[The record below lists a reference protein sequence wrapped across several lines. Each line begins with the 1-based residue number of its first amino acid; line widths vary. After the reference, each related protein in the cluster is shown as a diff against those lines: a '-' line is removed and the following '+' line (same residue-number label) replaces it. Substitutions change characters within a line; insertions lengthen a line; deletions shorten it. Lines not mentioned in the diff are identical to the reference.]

1 MENKGLIV
9 GRKRELQQLQ
19 MIVESPKSE
28 FLAIYGRRRVG
39 KTFLIREF
47 FEYKFDFQI
56 SGLANANTSQQLFN
70 FHVSL
75 SRQYSVSYE
84 HAPNNWLEA
93 FQRLIDYL
101 EGIEKDTKKILFFDE
116 MPWLDT
122 KKSDF
127 VMGLEHFWNSW
138 ASNRKDILLIACG
151 SAAAWMIN
159 ELINNTGGLHNR
171 VTQKIKI
178 NPFCLKE
185 TEELLE
191 RKNGVFDRYQIVQIY
206 MALGGIPYYLDAIR
220 SDLSA
225 TQNIQNLFFE
235 QSSLL
240 RNEFSNLYRSLFRKH
255 KIYETIVET
264 LSTKTEGLQRG
275 EIIKLSK
282 VASGGTLTKVLN
294 DLEESGFITSYISL
308 DGKAKNTIF
317 RLSDFYTS
325 FYFRFIKE
333 NKYRGENVW
342 INLLDNPLHRTWQ
355 GFTFE
360 QICLS
365 HTSQIKKA
373 LGISGIQSSDS
384 SWKGSYGEKAAQID
398 LLIDRRDQVINICEA
413 KFSMS
418 KFIIDKDYSEKLRE
432 KVNIFRDAT
441 QTKKSVFL
449 TMITTY
455 GVEKNKYSAALVQ
468 NEITMDDLFEGK

>member
-1 MENKGLIV
+1 MTNKKLMV
-9 GRKRELQQLQ
+9 GRKKELQQIQ
-19 MIVESPKSE
+19 IITESSKSE
-28 FLAIYGRRRVG
+28 FLAVYGRRRVG

-56 SGLANANTSQQLFN
+56 SGLANATTTQQLFN
-70 FHVSL
+70 FHVSFL
-75 SRQYSVSYE
+75 RQSSTSFE
-84 HAPNNWLEA
+84 NQPNNWLEA

-101 EGIEKDTKKILFFDE
+101 ESIDGVSKKTVFFDE
-116 MPWLDT
+116 MPWFDT
-122 KKSDF
+122 KNSDF

-151 SAAAWMIN
+151 SAASWMIN

-171 VTQKIKI
+171 VTQKMKI
-178 NPFCLKE
+178 EPFCLQE
-185 TEELLE
+185 TEELLK
-191 RKNGVFDRYQIVQIY
+191 RKNCVFDRYQIVQLY
-206 MALGGIPYYLDAIR
+206 MVLGGIPYYLDAIR
-220 SDLSA
+220 PDLSA

-255 KIYETIVET
+255 KIYETIVEA
-264 LSTKTEGLQRG
+264 LSTKIQGLQRG
-275 EIIKLSK
+275 EIIALSK
-282 VASGGTLTKVLN
+282 VASGGTLTRVLK
-294 DLEESGFITSYISL
+294 DLEESGFISSYISL
-308 DGKAKNTIF
+308 DGKAKNTIY

-325 FYFRFIKE
+325 FYFKFIKDS
-333 NKYRGENVW
+333 KYRGENVW
-342 INLLDNPLHRTWQ
+342 VNLLDNPAHRAWQ

-360 QICLS
+360 QVCMS

-384 SWKGSYGEKAAQID
+384 SWKGNYGEKSAQID
-398 LLIDRRDQVINICEA
+398 LLIDRRDQVINVCEV
-413 KFSMS
+413 KFSLG
-418 KFIIDKDYSEKLRE
+418 KYTIDKDYAEKLRD
-432 KVNIFRDAT
+432 KITIFKEAT

-455 GVEKNKYSAALVQ
+455 GVEKNQYSASLMQ
-468 NEITMDDLFEGK
+468 NEIVLDDLFVVK